1 MKALA
6 LASALAVSGLCTAQE
21 WASNLFYDFQAR
33 QTAIVATRRL
43 TTFEDVLGKG
53 FSVDLDAFAGMYQ
66 DGKPVG
72 GLSLGKR
79 FPLAKNLG
87 GYAGFGVSTSDGK
100 PVSVGFVLGAS
111 VKF

>member
-43 TTFEDVLGKG
+43 TTFNDILGKG
-53 FSVDLDAFAGMYQ
+53 FSLDLDAFAGIYQ
-66 DGKPVG
+66 DGITVG
-72 GLSLGKR
+72 GFSVGKR
-79 FPLAKNLG
+79 IPLAQNLG
-87 GYAGFGVSTSDGK
+87 GYAGFGVSTSDGR
-100 PVSVGFVLGAS
+100 PVSLGLVLGCS
-111 VKF
+111 IKF